1 MQNIGNDRSIA
12 SYEKFVAG
20 NKIDERSDL
29 YVLLPSL
36 PLPYPPLSFCSS
48 LIMFSNLLIEMH
60 VKVSSEPNMK
70 SCCSQTRT
78 KQSLIVCTL
87 PSLSYPLSRSSCCSS
102 SPVARFHLPC
112 VLCSDLFLLLL
123 SYLHNRGHQAFEGCT
138 TSHNRYVQPHTK
150 KDGEER
156 Y

>member
-29 YVLLPSL
+29 YVPLLSL
-36 PLPYPPLSFCSS
+36 PLPCTPLSFRSS
-48 LIMFSNLLIEMH
+48 LIMSSNLLIEVH
-60 VKVSSEPNMK
+60 VKVLSEPNMK

-78 KQSLIVCTL
+78 KQSLIVCIL
-87 PSLSYPLSRSSCCSS
+87 PSLSYPLSPSSCCSS
-102 SPVARFHLPC
+102 SPLARFPC

-138 TSHNRYVQPHTK
+138 TSYNRYVQPHK